1 MKDVVIYVIG
11 KILPGPSAAAW
22 TQREVQDAM
31 FKGLMPAMVT
41 PFDERGEVDLEGT
54 EAVVER
60 FIEAGVDGISPLGS
74 TGEFSHLTGD
84 ERKHFAEEVVRIVG
98 GRLPV
103 VVGVGAAGT
112 KEMVEL
118 AHHAESAGAD
128 AVLVVS
134 PFYWKVGEEA
144 LFKHFAT
151 VAESV
156 KVPVL
161 IYNLPM
167 LTGIDLSPSLIGR
180 IAAGNPNVR
189 GLKDTVTEYFH
200 TVGVLREVK
209 RVRPDFSVLS
219 GWEDLI
225 LPSLLAGADGS
236 ICAFAN
242 VAPELFVNLVRSARD
257 GDLERAA
264 ELHRRVLSL
273 VTLGVYSN
281 PPISAIKLAMNKLGV
296 PISPAVRGP
305 ALRVP
310 EEAHEKIEGVL
321 REAGLLTAREVG

>member
-1 MKDVVIYVIG
+1 
-11 KILPGPSAAAW
+11 
-22 TQREVQDAM
+22 M
-31 FKGLMPAMVT
+31 FTGLMPAMVT
-41 PFDERGEVDLEGT
+41 PFDERGEVDVDAT

-74 TGEFSHLTGD
+74 TGEASHLASE
-84 ERKHFAEEVVRIVG
+84 ERKRFIEEVTRIVG
-98 GRLPV
+98 GRVPL

-112 KEMVEL
+112 REAIEL
-118 AHHAESAGAD
+118 ACHAEGVGVD
-128 AVLVVS
+128 AVLIVS

-144 LFKHFAT
+144 LFRHFAA

-156 KVPVL
+156 DIPVL
-161 IYNLPM
+161 VYNLPM
-167 LTGIDLSPSLIGR
+167 LTGIDLSPSLVAR
-180 IAAGNPNVR
+180 IAAECPNVT
-189 GLKDTVTEYFH
+189 GLKDTVTEYHH

-209 RVRPDFSVLS
+209 RVRADFSVLS

-225 LPSLLAGADGS
+225 LPCLLAGADGS

-242 VAPELFVNLVRSARD
+242 VAPELFVNLVHSARD

-273 VTLGVYSN
+273 VTLGAYSD

-305 ALRVP
+305 ALP
-310 EEAHEKIEGVL
+310 ISEEAHEKVESVL
-321 REAGLLTAREVG
+321 REAGLLRVREVG